1 MEFSVSS
8 KMFEFSP
15 PGGHFLR
22 RGIAV
27 PKKHLK
33 LLGEQRPSS
42 AGAFLSLWPPT
53 ESTLTEPFLTE
64 PKALTVINEGLE
76 RCGRLIAKDEHTA
89 AEGVLSEHL
98 TADPTQAIDAFPE
111 VLRLHR
117 HQESH
122 LRRDLDHDFPLKKPR
137 IIATGSGWRL

>member
-15 PGGHFLR
+15 PGGYFLS

-27 PKKHLK
+27 PEEHLK
-33 LLGEQRPSS
+33 LMGEQRSSS
-42 AGAFLSLWPPT
+42 AGAFVSLWPPT
-53 ESTLTEPFLTE
+53 ESTLTEAFLTE
-64 PKALTVINEGLE
+64 PKPLTVIDEGLE
-76 RCGRLIAKDEHTA
+76 RCGRLIAKDEYTA
-89 AEGVLSEHL
+89 AEGVFSEHL

-117 HQESH
+117 Y
-122 LRRDLDHDFPLKKPR
+122 
-137 IIATGSGWRL
+137 